1 MKSKIIKGTPR
12 IGMRI
17 IKTAIAVFI
26 VLLIHVILLLIDQKY
41 SFDRS
46 DWKAPSNMYTP
57 FFAGIAAVYA
67 LHKNTKASL
76 NQARI
81 RSLGSVIG
89 GYFGMILILI
99 SEYVLINKLN
109 MKETNFPLFELITFA
124 WVSLGIIPLIL
135 ITVKVRQKDA
145 VFISCLTYLSV
156 TISIRNGG
164 MPVFQ
169 FATNRVLSTI
179 IGVGVSLLINN
190 MSLLMH
196 KNKNIL
202 FVTSLNNNFIKDVEH
217 IPDFMKYKLND
228 LYFKDMPLCFV
239 TTRSTGYL
247 EKVFKDVEV
256 EFPMVVMNGSAVY
269 DFKNKKYDVVKNINS
284 NIRIKID
291 EVLSRQ
297 NMNAFVSTINDNIL
311 HCYHNKLT
319 NQGEIDFFEKNKHEE
334 GYNFVRGTLP
344 SDLEASFYLI
354 IDEKEKIEALMN
366 SLKEEVNELVDMF
379 DYPHTTRGFYCLKL
393 NSTEATKEDA
403 IMYLK
408 KKYNYDKVIISISGR
423 TDLPLTEL
431 SDFSVCLS
439 AAPKY
444 VRDSVDLVVESN
456 DPSSILKLFD
466 KIYHKKNYNKI
477 INKLKGNKK

>member
-41 SFDRS
+41 NFDRS

-239 TTRSTGYL
+239 TTRTTGYL

-269 DFKNKKYDVVKNINS
+269 DFKNKNYDVVKNINS

-291 EVLSRQ
+291 EALSKQ

-311 HCYHNKLT
+311 HCYHDKLT

-366 SLKEEVNELVDMF
+366 SLKDEVNELVDMF
-379 DYPHTTRGFYCLKL
+379 DYPHTTRGYYCLKL
-393 NSTEATKEDA
+393 NSIEATKEDA

-423 TDLPLTEL
+423 TDLPLTEI

-477 INKLKGNKK
+477 ISKLKDIKK

>member
-41 SFDRS
+41 NFDRS

-124 WVSLGIIPLIL
+124 WVSVGIIPLIL

-169 FATNRVLSTI
+169 
-179 IGVGVSLLINN
+179 IGR
-190 MSLLMH
+190 
-196 KNKNIL
+196 
-202 FVTSLNNNFIKDVEH
+202 
-217 IPDFMKYKLND
+217 
-228 LYFKDMPLCFV
+228 C
-239 TTRSTGYL
+239 
-247 EKVFKDVEV
+247 
-256 EFPMVVMNGSAVY
+256 
-269 DFKNKKYDVVKNINS
+269 
-284 NIRIKID
+284 
-291 EVLSRQ
+291 Q
-297 NMNAFVSTINDNIL
+297 
-311 HCYHNKLT
+311 HCW
-319 NQGEIDFFEKNKHEE
+319 
-334 GYNFVRGTLP
+334 V
-344 SDLEASFYLI
+344 
-354 IDEKEKIEALMN
+354 
-366 SLKEEVNELVDMF
+366 
-379 DYPHTTRGFYCLKL
+379 
-393 NSTEATKEDA
+393 
-403 IMYLK
+403 
-408 KKYNYDKVIISISGR
+408 
-423 TDLPLTEL
+423 
-431 SDFSVCLS
+431 
-439 AAPKY
+439 
-444 VRDSVDLVVESN
+444 
-456 DPSSILKLFD
+456 
-466 KIYHKKNYNKI
+466 
-477 INKLKGNKK
+477 